1 MRGEPDMP
9 SARDPELSI
18 DPSGDWPSLPS
29 DLESR
34 LARVVTWIA
43 AIFILCVG
51 LWEIASPIVAG
62 HYASTASMG
71 IIADNMR
78 RWGIIAPVWLYT
90 DAPPDPSLY
99 YCHHPWGIFWTTTV
113 VQALFGRSDLTCR
126 IAPAALSFMTVLLV
140 SAIGRALYRPL
151 SGAVA
156 AVVFVVLPISLAF
169 AQFNALE
176 VPLMAWSALFLWGW
190 IRLRRT
196 KRRRHMA
203 IMLAGATMALHT
215 DWPAYV
221 LVAMVLSLDLLSF
234 GFGGR
239 KVDRRL
245 ATGWALLASIA
256 VLSGGFYLLMFTRY
270 GAMADLMA
278 SYELRRGAEEISVHD
293 LIEGRSTWDEW
304 MLTRAFAPLMLAG
317 TIATGVRA
325 WAERRVEALAPALV
339 LAMAVFQYVVFR
351 QGAWIHVFWPHT
363 FALALALASGALV
376 ATVAPRI
383 ARLAARSPR
392 LLRRGHAITLA
403 LCVAASLFVLR
414 DALDLLVWARRT
426 GGRFD
431 ERGLPIAT
439 DAAAI
444 ALLRV
449 LDRELVAD
457 ARVGLHESMAPTWAH
472 TWALGGRIVDHDA
485 ELPRSADADQ
495 DVVIADLRRMKPGS
509 VGRLLRCCTVRLV
522 DHYAVVT
529 PGRGPLTGETL
540 AEREPTFGE
549 RIFGAAFEPVR
560 TLRPSP
566 FPAWLIADH
575 FGGTTPPLDREPETI
590 EELAIA
596 HDAAFASQNVAG
608 AEPYRLSIGTRLE
621 GPEVVFE
628 QGGRLLGAAVTRGAS
643 PRVVLV
649 IAADGPAP
657 DGWELAARARVVE
670 GPALS
675 LARQP
680 HDATRD
686 LGLSWTVPPSR
697 WKHGY
702 LYTASFDLLPRPG
715 VEAIEIAQMS
725 YGSVRKTDAGEWIEI
740 FRY

>member
-1 MRGEPDMP
+1 MRGEPDML

-18 DPSGDWPSLPS
+18 DPSGDWPSLAS

-34 LARVVTWIA
+34 LARAVTWA
-43 AIFILCVG
+43 AALFLLAVG

-71 IIADNMR
+71 IIGDNMR
-78 RWGIIAPVWLYT
+78 RWSIIAPVWLYT

-99 YCHHPWGIFWTTTV
+99 YCHHPWGIFWTTAL
-113 VQALFGRSDLTCR
+113 VQALFGRSDVTCR

-140 SAIGRALYRPL
+140 SSIGRALYRPL
-151 SGAVA
+151 AGAAA
-156 AVVFVVLPISLAF
+156 AVTFVVLPISLAF

-176 VPLMAWSALFLWGW
+176 VPLMAWSAVFLWGW

-203 IMLAGATMALHT
+203 VMLGGAAMALHT

-221 LVAMVLSLDLLSF
+221 LVALVLSLDLAGFVF
-234 GFGGR
+234 GSR
-239 KVDRRL
+239 KVDRRV
-245 ATGWALLASIA
+245 ATGWALLASVA
-256 VLSGGFYLLMFTRY
+256 VLSGTFYLVMFTRY

-278 SYELRRGAEEISVHD
+278 SYELRRGAGEISISD

-304 MLTRAFAPLMLAG
+304 MLTRAFAPLMIAG
-317 TIATGVRA
+317 TIATCVRA
-325 WAERRVEALAPALV
+325 WTQRRLEALAPVLV
-339 LAMAVFQYVVFR
+339 LSMALFQYVVFR

-363 FALALALASGALV
+363 FALAIALASGALA
-376 ATVAPRI
+376 ATISPHI
-383 ARLAARSPR
+383 AALGERSSRLCG
-392 LLRRGHAITLA
+392 RGHVVTLA
-403 LCVAASLFVLR
+403 LFLAAALFVLR
-414 DALDLLVWARRT
+414 DGLDLLVWARRT

-431 ERGLPIAT
+431 ERGLPIET

-449 LDRELVAD
+449 LDRDLAPN

-472 TWALGGRIVDHDA
+472 TWALGGRVVDHDA

-495 DVVIADLRRMKPGS
+495 DVVIADLRRAKPAS
-509 VGRLLRCCTVRLV
+509 MARLLRCCTVRIV

-540 AEREPTFGE
+540 AAREPTFGE

-566 FPAWLIADH
+566 FPAWLVADH
-575 FGGTTPPLDREPETI
+575 FGAAAPPIDREPETI

-596 HDAAFASQNVAG
+596 HDAAFASRGLAD
-608 AEPYRLSIGTRLE
+608 AEPYRLSIGTRLS
-621 GPEVVFE
+621 GPELAFE
-628 QGGRLLGAAVTRGAS
+628 EGGRLLGTAVTRGAS
-643 PRVVLV
+643 PRLV
-649 IAADGPAP
+649 IVVAAEGPAEE
-657 DGWELAARARVVE
+657 GWGLAARARVVE
-670 GPALS
+670 APTLS

-680 HDATRD
+680 AGATRD
-686 LGLSWTVPPSR
+686 LGLKWTILPNR
-697 WKHGY
+697 WKQGY
-702 LYTASFDLLPRPG
+702 LYTASFDVLPRPG
-715 VEAIEIAQMS
+715 VEAVEIAETT
-725 YGSVRKTDAGEWIEI
+725 YGSVRRAAEDEWVEI
-740 FRY
+740 FRE